1 METNGRLRRLLY
13 LVPAVLNRQGVP
25 LSELAR
31 ELSIEEQTLRE
42 DIELLSMV
50 GPPAGGPDEFLLL
63 SIDDEDGC
71 VYAELPQGLTRPL
84 RLTAAEAFSL
94 TLGLRAL
101 AGSGLRPYEDAVAR
115 LLGKI
120 RAALGEASPELLKLE
135 GESVVETE
143 DHHRLAVLSELHRSI
158 TARRP
163 LQLLYHSASR
173 GMTELRGVDPYALL
187 NHRGAWYLVGRCH
200 RHDEPRLFKVER
212 VSKVSALGNG
222 GDGQA
227 QFEIQKG
234 FDLEKFRRDN
244 LFVPA
249 TAHPRVFLRFDRAL
263 SYEVRTRFDP
273 ARVSSSRDGSLE
285 VNIENPLSD
294 WLINWIL
301 SFGAGVEVLEP
312 LALRRAVAERAK
324 RIEQL
329 HLAEPG
335 RFTNRAGRAD

>member
-1 METNGRLRRLLY
+1 MMETNGRLRRLLY

-25 LSELAR
+25 LAELAR
-31 ELSIEEQTLRE
+31 ELDIDEQTLRE
-42 DIELLSMV
+42 DIDLLSMV

-63 SIDDEDGC
+63 TVDDEDNC

-84 RLTAAEAFSL
+84 RLTASEAFSL

-135 GESVVETE
+135 SESVVETE
-143 DHHRLAVLSELHRSI
+143 DHHRLAVLSELHRAI
-158 TARRP
+158 TAKKP

-173 GMTELRGVDPYALL
+173 GVTELRGVDPYALL

-200 RHDEPRLFKVER
+200 RHNEPRLFKVER
-212 VSKVSALGNG
+212 MSKVTAIANPGP
-222 GDGQA
+222 DGVEKP
-227 QFEIQKG
+227 FELQPG

-244 LFVPA
+244 LFVPEA
-249 TAHPRVFLRFDRAL
+249 AHPRIHLRFDRAL
-263 SYEVRTRFDP
+263 AYEVRSRFDP
-273 ARVSSSRDGSLE
+273 ARVSRSRDGSLE
-285 VNIENPLSD
+285 VVIENPLSD

-312 LALRRAVAERAK
+312 LALRRAVAERA
-324 RIEQL
+324 RQIESFHQGE
-329 HLAEPG
+329 ATP
-335 RFTNRAGRAD
+335 A

>member
-1 METNGRLRRLLY
+1 MEANGRLRRLLY

-31 ELSIEEQTLRE
+31 ELDIDEQTLRE
-42 DIELLSMV
+42 DIDLLSMV

-63 SIDDEDGC
+63 TVDDEDGC
-71 VYAELPQGLTRPL
+71 VYADLPQGLTRPL
-84 RLTAAEAFSL
+84 RLTASEAFSL

-135 GESVVETE
+135 SESVVETE
-143 DHHRLAVLSELHRSI
+143 DHHRLALLSELHRAI
-158 TARRP
+158 TARRA

-173 GMTELRGVDPYALL
+173 GVTELRGVDPYALL

-200 RHDEPRLFKVER
+200 RHNEPRLFKVER
-212 VSKVSALGNG
+212 MSKVTAVSANG
-222 GDGQA
+222 ADEDA
-227 QFEIQKG
+227 KPFEIQPG

-244 LFVPA
+244 LFVPEP
-249 TAHPRVFLRFDRAL
+249 AHPRVFLRFDRAL

-273 ARVSSSRDGSLE
+273 ARVSRSRDGSLE
-285 VNIENPLSD
+285 VVLENPLSD

-312 LALRRAVAERAK
+312 LALRRAVAERA
-324 RIEQL
+324 RQIALL
-329 HLAEPG
+329 HSDEA
-335 RFTNRAGRAD
+335 AGAN

>member
-1 METNGRLRRLLY
+1 MEPNGRLRRLLY

-273 ARVSSSRDGSLE
+273 ARVSPIRDGSLE

-329 HLAEPG
+329 HLNEAL
-335 RFTNRAGRAD
+335 

>member
-1 METNGRLRRLLY
+1 MAMTMEANSRLRRLLY
-13 LVPAVLNRQGVP
+13 LVPTVLNRQGVP

-31 ELSIEEQTLRE
+31 ELDIDEQTLRE

-50 GPPAGGPDEFLLL
+50 GPPAGGPDEFLL
-63 SIDDEDGC
+63 ITVDDEDNC
-71 VYAELPQGLTRPL
+71 VYADLPQGLTRPL
-84 RLTAAEAFSL
+84 RLTASEAFSL

-158 TARRP
+158 TARRH

-173 GMTELRGVDPYALL
+173 GVTELRGVDPYALL

-200 RHDEPRLFKVER
+200 RHNEPRLFKVER
-212 VSKVSALGNG
+212 MSKVTPLGS
-222 GDGQA
+222 DTDPP
-227 QFEIQKG
+227 FELQRG

-244 LFVPA
+244 LFVPE
-249 TAHPRVFLRFDRAL
+249 TSHPRVYLRFDRAL
-263 SYEVRTRFDP
+263 GYEVRTRFDP
-273 ARVSSSRDGSLE
+273 ARVSRSRDGSLE
-285 VNIENPLSD
+285 VVLENPLSD

-312 LALRRAVAERAK
+312 LELRRAVADRA
-324 RIEQL
+324 RILEQL
-329 HLAEPG
+329 HSA
-335 RFTNRAGRAD
+335 